1 MTGNVVLRRLKASV
15 NAVTK
20 RPYMPLYIDRWRG
33 GTEAISPK
41 HRGPYLDVLC
51 AIWNGGGSLKNDPR
65 VLMSA
70 SRLDKRQF
78 ASFWAECS
86 GKFLISADV
95 VQHATVTEMVTR
107 SDNFA
112 AKMQQNRFRRK
123 KKPETKQEPKKQNSD
138 YTNQRFVFSLT
149 GENTNLAIDHESS
162 SATAS
167 PPSPEMGGGDATDGE
182 HIRALNRWL
191 QGRIHGLMVSNVL
204 TGRDVRE
211 LKEAVRGGSEDR
223 LLLAPGYLPPDH
235 VAAALASLAIDFDHL
250 PKLKL
255 ITGD

>member
-1 MTGNVVLRRLKASV
+1 
-15 NAVTK
+15 VTK
-20 RPYMPLYIDRWRG
+20 RPYMPLFIDRWRG
-33 GTEAISPK
+33 GTESISPK

-51 AIWNGGGSLKNDPR
+51 AIWNGNGSLKNDPR

-86 GKFLISADV
+86 GKFLISSDV

-112 AKMQQNRFRRK
+112 AKMQQNRARK
-123 KKPETKQEPKKQNSD
+123 KKKPAPKQEPEIQKRD
-138 YTNQRFVFSLT
+138 YHTKGMVSSLREEKPYLPGT
-149 GENTNLAIDHESS
+149 IESS
-162 SATAS
+162 SSSAS
-167 PPSPEMGGGDATDGE
+167 PPSPMEGGGDATDGE

-223 LLLAPGYLPPDH
+223 LLLAPGYRPPDH

-255 ITGD
+255 VTGD

>member
-1 MTGNVVLRRLKASV
+1 M
-15 NAVTK
+15 TK
-20 RPYMPLYIDRWRG
+20 RPYMPLFIDRWRG
-33 GTEAISPK
+33 GTESISPK

-51 AIWNGGGSLKNDPR
+51 AIWNGNGSLKNDPR

-112 AKMQQNRFRRK
+112 AKMQQNRTRK
-123 KKPETKQEPKKQNSD
+123 KKKPAQNQSAEIQKRDYHTKGMVS
-138 YTNQRFVFSLT
+138 SLREEKPYLPGT
-149 GENTNLAIDHESS
+149 IESS
-162 SATAS
+162 SSAAS
-167 PPSPEMGGGDATDGE
+167 PPSPMEGGGDATDGE

-211 LKEAVRGGSEDR
+211 LKEAVRGGSEEC
-223 LLLAPGYLPPDH
+223 LWLAPKYKPPDH
-235 VAAALASLAIDFDHL
+235 VAAALESVAIDWKHL
-250 PKLKL
+250 PQLKA
-255 ITGD
+255 IGGTHFDPH

>member
-1 MTGNVVLRRLKASV
+1 M
-15 NAVTK
+15 TK
-20 RPYMPLYIDRWRG
+20 RPYMPLFIDRWRG
-33 GTEAISPK
+33 GTESIAPK

-51 AIWNGGGSLKNDPR
+51 AIWNGNGSIKNDPR
-65 VLMSA
+65 VIMSA

-112 AKMQQNRFRRK
+112 AKMQQNRARLK
-123 KKPETKQEPKKQNSD
+123 KKPNAKQGAEKQNRD
-138 YTNQRFVFSLT
+138 YHTKGMVSSLREEKPYLT
-149 GENTNLAIDHESS
+149 GTIENSS
-162 SATAS
+162 HTAS
-167 PPSPEMGGGDATDGE
+167 PPSPMEGGGDATDGE

-211 LKEAVRGGSEDR
+211 LKEAVRGGSEEC
-223 LLLAPGYLPPDH
+223 LLLAPKYKPPDH
-235 VAAALASLAIDFDHL
+235 VSAALESVAIDWKHL
-250 PKLKL
+250 PQLKA
-255 ITGD
+255 IGGTHFDPH

>member
-1 MTGNVVLRRLKASV
+1 
-15 NAVTK
+15 
-20 RPYMPLYIDRWRG
+20 MPLFIDRWRG

-78 ASFWAECS
+78 ASFWVECS

-112 AKMQQNRFRRK
+112 AKMQQNRARK
-123 KKPETKQEPKKQNSD
+123 KKKPALKQEPEIQKRD
-138 YTNQRFVFSLT
+138 YHTKGMVSSLREEKPYLPGT
-149 GENTNLAIDHESS
+149 IESS
-162 SATAS
+162 SSAAS

-211 LKEAVRGGSEDR
+211 LKEAVRGGSGDR
-223 LLLAPGYLPPDH
+223 LLLAPGYRPPDH

>member
-1 MTGNVVLRRLKASV
+1 
-15 NAVTK
+15 
-20 RPYMPLYIDRWRG
+20 MPLFIDRWRG
-33 GTEAISPK
+33 GTETISPK

-51 AIWNGGGSLKNDPR
+51 AIWNGSGSLKNDPR

-95 VQHATVTEMVTR
+95 IQHQTVTEQIAAA
-107 SDNFA
+107 DNFA
-112 AKMQQNRFRRK
+112 AKMQQNRARK
-123 KKPETKQEPKKQNSD
+123 KKKPAINQSAEMQKRDYHTKGMVS
-138 YTNQRFVFSLT
+138 SLREEKPYLPGT
-149 GENTNLAIDHESS
+149 IESS
-162 SATAS
+162 SSVAS
-167 PPSPEMGGGDATDGE
+167 PPSPMEGGGDATDGE

-211 LKEAVRGGSEDR
+211 LKEAVRGGSEEC
-223 LLLAPGYLPPDH
+223 LLLAPGYALPDH
-235 VAAALASLAIDFDHL
+235 VASALQSIAVDFAFL
-250 PKLKL
+250 PKLRL
-255 ITGD
+255 VTEN

>member
-1 MTGNVVLRRLKASV
+1 
-15 NAVTK
+15 
-20 RPYMPLYIDRWRG
+20 MPLFIDRWRG
-33 GTEAISPK
+33 GTENISPK

-95 VQHATVTEMVTR
+95 IQHQTVTEQIAAA
-107 SDNFA
+107 DNFA
-112 AKMQQNRFRRK
+112 AKMQQNRARK
-123 KKPETKQEPKKQNSD
+123 KKKHATKQETEMQKRD
-138 YTNQRFVFSLT
+138 YHTKGMVSSLREEKPYLPGT
-149 GENTNLAIDHESS
+149 IESS
-162 SATAS
+162 SSAAS
-167 PPSPEMGGGDATDGE
+167 PPSPLEGGGDATDGE

-223 LLLAPGYLPPDH
+223 LLLAPGYRPPDH

-255 ITGD
+255 VTGD